1 MSVMSAYYTK
11 LLKKAAQY
19 VAISTWETDLIFT
32 RAKDVKIWLNN
43 ESYLDFGCGPGVG
56 NVGHNHPEVLK
67 AVKRVYDN
75 NEAGW
80 GGNELLNKYQ
90 ILLAE
95 QLCELTPGKFP
106 KRVFFSNSGGEAVEA
121 AVIACIKRRPER
133 RGMLSFIGDF
143 HGRLGF
149 GRTATTSRR
158 MHFESMPQGIEK
170 FYPLIFPVDNP
181 ETPAMKE
188 FMDNH
193 STPEKYMAYVEIQ
206 IGRFINEINFALLEL
221 VQGEGGINIAKKKMV
236 QSLVEYLKENK
247 VWVIID
253 EVQTGLGRTGKMWA
267 SDIYEIEPDIMTVA
281 KALSGGVVPIGA
293 TILRE
298 NLGFKQLLEH
308 CNTFGGNP
316 PACAAGLKVLD
327 IIKREDLVK
336 KSESKGK
343 FLRERLKIAKSGCV
357 QAEELVSDISGY
369 GLMSRITFQ
378 NLDDDTSATEIR
390 DMIVKE
396 ARDLGLFLMGAG
408 ERSIRL
414 MPPLTVN
421 NQEMEKAIKIIGEAI
436 RKVHSKL

>member
-1 MSVMSAYYTK
+1 MNASLAK
-11 LLKKAAQY
+11 LLRKAEQY
-19 VAISTWETDLIFT
+19 VAISTWEEDLIFT
-32 RAKDVKIWLNN
+32 KGKDVKIWLNN
-43 ESYLDFGCGPGVG
+43 EPYLDFGCGPGVG

-95 QLCELTPGKFP
+95 KLCEITPGKLA

-133 RGMLSFIGDF
+133 RGMVSFIGDF

-158 MHFESMPQGIEK
+158 MHFEGMPQAIEK
-170 FYPLIFPVDNP
+170 FYPLIFPAENP
-181 ETPAMKE
+181 ETQLKKDVMKIL
-188 FMDNH
+188 
-193 STPEKYMAYVEIQ
+193 STPGEYMTYVESQ
-206 IGRFINEINFALLEL
+206 IGPFINEINFAIFEL
-221 VQGEGGINIAKKKMV
+221 VQGEGGINLANKEMM
-236 QSLVEYLKENK
+236 QALVEYLKENK

-327 IIKREDLVK
+327 IIQREDLVK
-336 KSESKGK
+336 KSEVKGR
-343 FLRERLKIAKSGCV
+343 FLRERLKIAKSNCT
-357 QAEELVSDISGY
+357 AEALVCDISGY

-378 NLDDDTSATEIR
+378 NLDDDNSAAEIR
-390 DMIVKE
+390 NLVMKQALDQK
-396 ARDLGLFLMGAG
+396 LFLMSAG

-421 NQEMEKAIKIIGEAI
+421 SQEMEKAIKILIESI
-436 RKVHSKL
+436 CKVHSKL